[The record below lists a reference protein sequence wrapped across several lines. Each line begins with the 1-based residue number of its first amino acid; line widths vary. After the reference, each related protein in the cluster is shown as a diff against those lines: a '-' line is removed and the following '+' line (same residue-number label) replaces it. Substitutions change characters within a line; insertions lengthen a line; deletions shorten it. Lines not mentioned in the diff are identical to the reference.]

1 MSNSSSISSHDA
13 LSFQFV
19 TLFPEIIHSYMHTG
33 IVGRAVRNQHI
44 QTQCVDLRHYGK
56 GPYKSVDDLPFGG
69 GPGMVIQAEPVAQAI
84 DSLDDPGLKILLSP
98 NGKVFTQQDAERLTK
113 HSAITFICGRYEGID
128 ARIHIDYVDEVY
140 SVGDYV
146 LSGGELPAMIIADAI
161 TRLIPGV
168 LNNQES
174 AKYESHAQASDYL
187 LEHPHYTRPAVWR
200 GHEVPAVLMS
210 GHHARIQAWR
220 DQQSFELTARVRPEL
235 LSHSNLIAQKK
246 QTNA

>member
-1 MSNSSSISSHDA
+1 MKSSNDVPSNPSIC
-13 LSFQFV
+13 FQFI
-19 TLFPEIIHSYMHTG
+19 TLFPEVIQSYMHTG
-33 IVGRAVRNQHI
+33 IIGRAVRNQHI
-44 QTQCVDLRHYGK
+44 QTQCVDVRQYGK

-69 GPGMVIQAEPVAQAI
+69 GPGMVIQAEPIAQAI
-84 DSLDDPGLKILLSP
+84 DSLENPGLKVLLSP
-98 NGKVFTQQDAERLTK
+98 NGKVFTQQDAERFK
-113 HSAITFICGRYEGID
+113 EHSAITFICGRYEGID

-161 TRLIPGV
+161 TRLLPGV
-168 LNNQES
+168 LNNKES

-200 GHEVPAVLMS
+200 GHEVPSVLMS
-210 GHHARIQAWR
+210 GHHAHIQAWR

-235 LSHSNLIAQKK
+235 LNNPNLTSQKK
-246 QTNA
+246 AD